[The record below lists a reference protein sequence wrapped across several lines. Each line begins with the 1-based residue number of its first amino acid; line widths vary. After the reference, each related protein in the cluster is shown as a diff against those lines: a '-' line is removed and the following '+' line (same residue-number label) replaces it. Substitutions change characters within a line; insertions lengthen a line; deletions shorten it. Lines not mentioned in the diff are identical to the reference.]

1 MTPTTLLTLPR
12 EVRFQIYESSL
23 VSCSPIIV
31 WSADL
36 VLPGL
41 TERFDKPLRL
51 VRDRAAIASSVRD
64 LSVGLLRCHSTIAAE
79 AADIFYRKNTFA
91 FHGHHDY
98 LPVISWLDKIGMV
111 NRGYL
116 TRLEIDVR
124 RPSKAWQLPDGTRL
138 KGDLPADFAPR
149 HPHLSICSSLYPE
162 GEVDMVNPA
171 FELII
176 HTLARSFYGAK
187 ITLYLDL
194 GFGTIPGIE
203 LFLDQEIEL
212 FSMDLP
218 NLIERWRTDYTS
230 VGSSRTLEILYKAE
244 ADRALFL
251 QKRALIEEQGW
262 EIVGEEAAE
271 RLQFLGGTE
280 SIEFPTM
287 RFLLKRKKITAPL
300 MPAAPDPY
308 SWKPKSYYVE

>member
-1 MTPTTLLTLPR
+1 MYNPPHFATR
-12 EVRFQIYESSL
+12 AEF
-23 VSCSPIIV
+23 
-31 WSADL
+31 

-41 TERFDKPLRL
+41 KKRLDEPLRL
-51 VRDRAAIASSVRD
+51 VRDHGAIASSVGG
-64 LSVGLLRCHSTIAAE
+64 LSTGLLRCHSQIAAE

-91 FHGHHDY
+91 FRGHHDY
-98 LPVISWLDKIGMV
+98 LPVISWLHQIGIV

-116 TRLEIDVR
+116 TSLEISVR

-138 KGDLPADFAPR
+138 KGDLPDDFAPR
-149 HPHLSICSSLYPE
+149 HPHLSISSSLYPE
-162 GEVDMVNPA
+162 GEVDMINPA

-176 HTLARSFYGAK
+176 HTLARSFHGAK
-187 ITLYLDL
+187 ITLNLDL
-194 GFGTIPGIE
+194 EFGTIPGIE

-218 NLIERWRTDYTS
+218 NLIEKWRTDYTT
-230 VGSSRTLEILYKAE
+230 VGSCRTLEILWKAE

-251 QKRALIEEQGW
+251 QKRALIEEKGW

-271 RLQFLGGTE
+271 RLQIFGDTE
-280 SIEFPTM
+280 SITFPTM
-287 RFLLKRKKITAPL
+287 RFLLKRRTITAPL

-308 SWKPKSYYVE
+308 SWKPRAYYVE